1 MFKTMNLGHI
11 IYLVIYFNH
20 LYLRNLNIVSIFVFR
35 IFFLVEVAK
44 ILSE

>member
-1 MFKTMNLGHI
+1 MNLGHI

-20 LYLRNLNIVSIFVFR
+20 LYLRNLNIVSCFDIR
-35 IFFLVEVAK
+35 ISDFLLIEIAK